1 MKTIIGRSL
10 ASLAVG
16 VLFGLAMSTSIPD
29 PHAVASGAAA
39 SAFMYGGFLYNARVE
54 RREAAAL
61 DQAEDR
67 EPDT

>member
-16 VLFGLAMSTSIPD
+16 LLFGLAMSTSIPD
-29 PHAVASGAAA
+29 PHAIASGAVA
-39 SAFMYGGFLYNARVE
+39 SAFMYGGFIYNARVE

-61 DQAEDR
+61 EEYNQEM
-67 EPDT
+67 ES